1 MQVVAPLEQEQGRQ
15 VHKELMSMQPGDVPT
30 TYADIDD
37 LIRDIDFRPATSI
50 EQGIRKFA
58 AWYRDVYNA

>member
-1 MQVVAPLEQEQGRQ
+1 MQVVAPLEQELGRQ

-50 EQGIRKFA
+50 EVGIPKFT
-58 AWYRDVYNA
+58 AWYRDFYHA